1 MTDLM
6 HWHQPDETP
15 SVFVLPPKCC
25 LHQFDQASEADAR
38 QAGRAADDAVRKER
52 RRVVASTVE
61 ALESYR
67 QSIAT
72 VVSDPAQLALAD
84 KVAAYCAEVVRRAG
98 CICEPVDV
106 HSFGEAW
113 SRRIVGRP
121 DPLCGV
127 HDVGVAA

>member
-6 HWHQPDETP
+6 HWHKPDEAP
-15 SVFVLPPKCC
+15 SRLELPPDCC
-25 LHQFDQASEADAR
+25 HNRFETVLDRAR
-38 QAGRAADDAVRKER
+38 DELGRQADDAVREER

-72 VVSDPAQLALAD
+72 VVSDPEQLALAD

-98 CICEPVDV
+98 CVCEPVDITV
-106 HSFGEAW
+106 YGE
-113 SRRIVGRP
+113 SRPRRIVGRT

-127 HDVGVAA
+127 HDVGAAA